1 MHIYE
6 DSGAVDQLADA
17 DMAEE
22 IDRRAEVS
30 ELVDAIYA
38 APFSPELR
46 AILLKITELTLQ

>member
-1 MHIYE
+1 
-6 DSGAVDQLADA
+6 VDQLADA